1 MLSVKNVTKGYLETL
16 FKKVNNIISYK
27 HYHLKERKILVNAFF
42 EPSTRTSLSFESAM
56 YRLGGDVIT
65 FQHDFSSLKKVESFE
80 DTIKTLSSYGHIMAI
95 RHPEQGAIN

>member
-65 FQHDFSSLKKVESFE
+65 FQHDFSSLKKLKWSLYFGDIDEVRDINILSNFNPKAK
-80 DTIKTLSSYGHIMAI
+80 IK
-95 RHPEQGAIN
+95 